1 MKALAVLALALAGCA
16 APPLHVPPHTGRV
29 DGWARW
35 TEPPETVQLTWKRVG
50 FFELQRVCGSGYSP
64 LTVGGSGLGGGP
76 MPSMVSAPAARAMP
90 VNACAISTADRSQCT
105 IYTTERVF
113 LQTLG
118 HEVAHCFVENVP
130 GH

>member
-1 MKALAVLALALAGCA
+1 MKTAVLLVLALTGCA
-16 APPLHVPPHTGRV
+16 APSVHAPPHTGKV

-35 TEPPETVQLTWKRVG
+35 AEPPETVQLIWKRVG
-50 FFELQRVCGSGYSP
+50 YFELQKVCSSGYSP
-64 LTVGGSGLGGGP
+64 LTVGGGGLDGGP
-76 MPSMVSAPAARAMP
+76 MPSMFGALDARAMP
-90 VNACAISTADRSQCT
+90 VNGCAVSTADRSRCT
-105 IYTTERVF
+105 IYTTEHVS